1 MKRVPRTSQTRLVT
15 LPDTTAPPLRGA
27 ICERAPRSRK
37 PLTLTISL
45 RSAAKP
51 GILLKT
57 LGDIVE
63 GRRPPLTRSEFAT
76 RFGASASDIA
86 RLKRFARAHRFRV
99 GRVWVAQRKLHL
111 TGPTS
116 ELAAAFGVNRVRY
129 RAGNLTWDSY
139 TGALQVPYWLGTVIT
154 GVFGFDNRPQAGR
167 RSDANAKPAAKRHV
181 SYSPPEVAAL
191 YAFPPDADGRGQS
204 IGVVALGGG
213 YLRSD
218 LRAFFRHLRIRHPR
232 ITPVSVCGARN
243 APHGQTASFDGE
255 VTGDVETIG
264 ALAPG
269 ARIAVYF
276 APNSTRGFLEAIS
289 TAVHDTTQNLTVL
302 SVSWGQAE
310 VHWTRRT
317 IHVMNDVLLEAA
329 VLGVTVCCASGD
341 HGSFADTFDRE
352 PHVCFPASSP
362 YVLACGGTTLVG
374 RESRIAS
381 ESVWHNE
388 AGASGGG
395 VSVVFSL
402 PAWQQHSRVPLAK
415 TGRRGRGVPDV
426 ASNADPTTGYRIF
439 GHGHWHVGAGTSAAA
454 PLWAGLVARI
464 NQMRG
469 TPVGLLTPFLY
480 REYRALVE
488 NGAVRPITKGS
499 NGTYRARR
507 GWDCCTG
514 VGAPHGRK
522 LAAALVPRQAAASGR
537 TRKKGR

>member
-1 MKRVPRTSQTRLVT
+1 MTRVPRRSRDRLVK
-15 LPDTTAPPLRGA
+15 LADTAVPPLRGA
-27 ICERAPRSRK
+27 VCEKAPPSRTR
-37 PLTLTISL
+37 LTLTITL

-57 LGDIVE
+57 FDDIVA
-63 GRRPPLTRSEFAT
+63 GKRPPLTRTEFAA
-76 RFGASASDIA
+76 RFGASPSDIA

-99 GRVWVAQRKLHL
+99 TRVSVAQRKVYL

-116 ELAAAFGVNRVRY
+116 ALADAFGVHRVRY
-129 RAGNLTWDSY
+129 RAGATTWDSY
-139 TGALQVPYWLGTVIT
+139 TGPLSLPYWLSNVIV

-167 RSDANAKPAAKRHV
+167 GSDADAKADTLKRRM
-181 SYSPPEVAAL
+181 SYSAPEVAAL
-191 YAFPPDADGRGQS
+191 YAFPPGNGKGQS

-213 YLRSD
+213 YLDSD
-218 LRAFFRHLRIRHPR
+218 LRAFFKHLHLERPR
-232 ITPVSVCGARN
+232 ITAVSVCGARN
-243 APHGQTASFDGE
+243 APHGRTANFDGE

-264 ALAPG
+264 ALVPG

-276 APNSTRGFLEAIS
+276 APNSTRGFVEAIS
-289 TAVHDTTQNLTVL
+289 TAVHDATQNITVL

-310 VHWTRRT
+310 VHWARRT
-317 IHVMNDVLLEAA
+317 LRVMNDVLLEAA

-362 YVLACGGTTLVG
+362 YVLACGGTTLFG
-374 RESRIAS
+374 RAAKIAS
-381 ESVWHNE
+381 ESVWHNQ

-395 VSVVFSL
+395 VSVVF
-402 PAWQQHSRVPLAK
+402 PQPTWQKHSRVPLAK

-426 ASNADPTTGYRIF
+426 ASNADPTTGYRIY
-439 GHGHWHVGAGTSAAA
+439 GHGGWHVGAGTSAAA

-469 TPVGLLTPFLY
+469 APVGLVTPFLY
-480 REYRALVE
+480 REYQALVKH
-488 NGAVRPITKGS
+488 GAVRPITKGT

-514 VGAPHGRK
+514 VGAPHGAK
-522 LAAALVPRQAAASGR
+522 LADALAR
-537 TRKKGR
+537 